1 MTDGLGRYSPNPNR
15 PIPLVPL
22 CFSQNAKHSFHE
34 PEYFGKIGWAMEHPD
49 LGKSPK
55 RAVLESMPHKSA
67 FDNLRSNVFTKGTGY
82 FSHHL
87 DARYGIDLDAF
98 QTLDIRTLR

>member
-55 RAVLESMPHKSA
+55 RKVLESMPHKSA

-87 DARYGIDLDAF
+87 DARYGIDLR
-98 QTLDIRTLR
+98 LE